1 MSFMDVRM
9 KELLPTLVSSLD
21 LISLESIHKF
31 LQDGEFQVNF
41 ENDYFGPAL
50 FSFGNDEKSNGGQI
64 ERSKDPTKSTHRDM
78 NINCILA

>member
-31 LQDGEFQVNF
+31 LQDGDLQVNF
-41 ENDYFGPAL
+41 ESSLPCLCPKIYLLAYVL
-50 FSFGNDEKSNGGQI
+50 FKIFPNTVLD
-64 ERSKDPTKSTHRDM
+64 
-78 NINCILA
+78 CLILW

>member
-9 KELLPTLVSSLD
+9 KELLPTLVSSMD

-41 ENDYFGPAL
+41 ESSLPCLCHKMYLLAYVL
-50 FSFGNDEKSNGGQI
+50 FKTFPNTVLDCLILSQ
-64 ERSKDPTKSTHRDM
+64 
-78 NINCILA
+78 CI

>member
-31 LQDGEFQVNF
+31 LLDGELQVNF
-41 ENDYFGPAL
+41 ESGLPYLCPKIYLLAYVKTFPNTVLDCLILSY
-50 FSFGNDEKSNGGQI
+50 
-64 ERSKDPTKSTHRDM
+64 
-78 NINCILA
+78 CI

>member
-31 LQDGEFQVNF
+31 LQDGEFQVNV
-41 ENDYFGPAL
+41 ESSLPYLCPKIHLLAYVL
-50 FSFGNDEKSNGGQI
+50 FKTFPNTVLDCLILPQ
-64 ERSKDPTKSTHRDM
+64 
-78 NINCILA
+78 CI